1 MSWKEEYEKK
11 LMDVKEAV
19 KLIKDGDV
27 LWVGT
32 YCNNPIQMIE
42 ALEERKD
49 ELHNVTI
56 VNNLACKPFRYMSG
70 EFKGHI
76 NAHSIFWGPCER
88 KYAKEGN
95 VAVNSVHFSQSGS
108 TFNDIYHVNTLFV
121 EVSEPDEEGNMSYGP
136 IGVAW
141 DGRAAQC
148 ATKKIVQINKYQ
160 GHVRGVDSTI
170 NVKDV
175 DAICRFD
182 HPLPELK
189 QPPVS
194 ETDKKIASYIV
205 PNITDGSILQV
216 GLGGIAN
223 AVAYSLEDRKH
234 VGVHT
239 EMLTDSM
246 AYLYKKGVIDGDNVI
261 AGFGLGSNEVYD
273 WCKSGVP
280 ELRDIGYVNNPFV
293 AGSKDKFISINSCL
307 MVDLTGQVC
316 SESIGHMQFS
326 CTGGQMDYVL
336 AASISKGGQSYLC
349 LKSTLTK
356 KDGTKQSNIVLNLPE
371 GEVVTTPRSCVM
383 YIVTEYGIADLYNK
397 PVKERAKA
405 LIAIAHPDFREELKQ
420 QAVRAGL
427 VPADEI

>member
-56 VNNLACKPFRYMSG
+56 VNNLACQPFRYMSG

-234 VGVHT
+234 LGVHT

-293 AGSKDKFISINSCL
+293 AGAKDKFISINSCL

-316 SESIGHMQFS
+316 SESIGHIS
-326 CTGGQMDYVL
+326 CKYFERWPELSVPEIHSD
-336 AASISKGGQSYLC
+336 
-349 LKSTLTK
+349 K
-356 KDGTKQSNIVLNLPE
+356 KRRYETIQY
-371 GEVVTTPRSCVM
+371 C
-383 YIVTEYGIADLYNK
+383 A
-397 PVKERAKA
+397 
-405 LIAIAHPDFREELKQ
+405 
-420 QAVRAGL
+420 
-427 VPADEI
+427 